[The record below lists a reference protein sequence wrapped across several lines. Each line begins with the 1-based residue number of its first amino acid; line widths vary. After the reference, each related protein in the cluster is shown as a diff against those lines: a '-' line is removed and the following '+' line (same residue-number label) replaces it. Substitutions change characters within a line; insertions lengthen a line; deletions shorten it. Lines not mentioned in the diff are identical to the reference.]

1 MARAITQKIKSYS
14 VVTPEE
20 ASRKPSVFVDDP
32 DRHLKLG
39 TVPKPVAAS
48 LRWAKRPDLVEGN
61 DSRTY
66 VVRGPEHRFAIDVG
80 HVQNGHAEPFEVW
93 VKGDTA
99 PRGLAPLA
107 KSLSMDMR
115 SRDRG
120 FLKAKLESLAKTP
133 GKPFELTLPDHR
145 VVEAPSEVAAFAML
159 VDYRCHELK
168 AYDLEGPTPVLDA
181 LMSRKEPKTTASG
194 SNCWFVDFA
203 NPNSGDNISMFVKEL
218 ALPDGTV
225 RPYSVWL
232 GGNYPKSLDG
242 LCKSLSFDLR
252 VIEVEWAL
260 LKLRQLISVA
270 EVNGEFRAQVPGK
283 EKTAFYPST
292 VAYMASLIIDRLAYR
307 GLCEADG
314 SPKGS
319 SGVVAFDKTKARI
332 AAAADT
338 SPKGMP
344 CSACGNPSSVKM
356 DGGCA
361 TCQECGHSHCS

>member
-66 VVRGPEHRFAIDVG
+66 VIRGTEHRFAIDIG

-120 FLKAKLESLAKTP
+120 FLQAKLESLAKTP
-133 GKPFELTLPDHR
+133 GKAFEFTLPDHR
-145 VVEAPSEVAAFAML
+145 VVEAPSEVAAFAMV
-159 VDYRCHELK
+159 VDYRCRELK
-168 AYDLEGPTPVLDA
+168 VYDLEGPTPVLDA
-181 LMSRKEPKTTASG
+181 LMSRKEPKTTARG
-194 SNCWFVDFA
+194 SDCWFVDFA

-218 ALPDGTV
+218 VLPDGTV

-232 GGNYPKSLDG
+232 GGKYPKSLDG
-242 LCKSLSFDLR
+242 LCKALSFDLR

-260 LKLRQLISVA
+260 LKLRQLLSVA
-270 EVNGEFRAQVPGK
+270 EVNGEFRAPVPGK

-292 VAYMASLIIDRLAYR
+292 VAYMASLIIDRIAYR

-319 SGVVAFDKTKARI
+319 TGVVAFDKSKAR
-332 AAAADT
+332 ASAAADIA
-338 SPKGMP
+338 SKGMP
-344 CSACGNPSSVKM
+344 CTACGNPSSVKM